1 MKTSSS
7 SLTMLSSLQ
16 LVPPAAVIHSAVRA
30 AAPPLTLAL
39 TRALTSTTRRIA
51 SQAPRAVHNSTPR
64 LHPRLAIPPTSHHLP
79 KIPGYRRLETTNTL
93 SPFFSSN
100 QPPLGDLPSST
111 SSWRPP
117 PPSSLDERPVLIIGA
132 GSIGR
137 RVALIWASNSR
148 PVTLYDVSDDAL
160 KSATEYLTDNLGEY
174 CAARGT
180 HPGHV
185 YTTSNIRV
193 ATTTGRHESAPPPSC
208 PAEEAELESGSK
220 GPWLAIE
227 CLPENLSLKVD
238 VLSLAEGYLPLD
250 CIICSNSS
258 SLMTSEMIKYG
269 DNELQ
274 YPERLLN
281 THYFIPPRNRMVE
294 VMSSSKTNP
303 KIFPFL
309 TDQMENVGL
318 RPMVVPPGV
327 QSPGFIFNRIWG
339 ACKRETLE
347 VLSEGVARP
356 EDVDALFRDFF
367 HAEKGPCERMDEV
380 GLDTVYKVGKHN
392 LERNRN
398 LGGGEA
404 LKWLKKTY
412 LDRGMKGE
420 RTGDGLY
427 TREERAELKMK
438 HRLEK
443 WKEVEETQGA

>member
-1 MKTSSS
+1 
-7 SLTMLSSLQ
+7 MLFSLQ
-16 LVPPAAVIHSAVRA
+16 LVPTSAIIHSATRVA
-30 AAPPLTLAL
+30 GPPLTLAL
-39 TRALTSTTRRIA
+39 TRALSKPPHRLA
-51 SQAPRAVHNSTPR
+51 SQAPKPIHTSTPH
-64 LHPRLAIPPTSHHLP
+64 LQPRLTVAPTSHHPP
-79 KIPGYRRLETTNTL
+79 KIPSYRRFQTTNTI

-111 SSWRPP
+111 ASWRPP

-137 RVALIWASNSR
+137 RAALIWASNSR
-148 PVTLYDVSDDAL
+148 PVTIYDVSDDAL
-160 KSATEYLTDNLGEY
+160 QSATEYLADNLGDY
-174 CAARGT
+174 CAARNT

-185 YTTSNIRV
+185 CTTSNIRV
-193 ATTTGRHESAPPPSC
+193 ATTTGRHEGAPPPPC
-208 PAEEAELESGSK
+208 PAEETEIESGSK

-227 CLPENLSLKVD
+227 CLPENLNLKVD
-238 VLSLAEGYLPLD
+238 VLSLMEGHLPLD
-250 CIICSNSS
+250 CILCSNSS
-258 SLMTSEMIKYG
+258 SLMTSEMIRHG
-269 DNELQ
+269 DTELQ

-309 TDQMENVGL
+309 TEQMRRVGL
-318 RPMVVPPGV
+318 KPMVVPPGV
-327 QSPGFIFNRIWG
+327 QSPGFIFNRIWA

-356 EDVDALFRDFF
+356 EDVDVLFRDFF

-380 GLDTVYKVGKHN
+380 GLDVVYKVEKHE
-392 LERNRN
+392 LERKKGQ
-398 LGGGEA
+398 LGSEEA
-404 LKWLKKTY
+404 LKWLKRNY
-412 LDRGMKGE
+412 LDKGMKGKK
-420 RTGDGLY
+420 TGRGLY
-427 TREERAELKMK
+427 TREEREELKEK

>member
-1 MKTSSS
+1 
-7 SLTMLSSLQ
+7 MLSSLH
-16 LVPPAAVIHSAVRA
+16 LVPTSPAIHSAARV
-30 AAPPLTLAL
+30 AAPPLILAL
-39 TRALTSTTRRIA
+39 ARVLSRTPHRLA
-51 SQAPRAVHNSTPR
+51 SHVPRAIHTSIPR
-64 LHPRLAIPPTSHHLP
+64 LQPRLAIPPTSHHPP
-79 KIPGYRRLETTNTL
+79 KIPGYHRPQTTNTH

-160 KSATEYLTDNLGEY
+160 KSATEYMTDNLGEY

-185 YTTSNIRV
+185 CTTSNIRV
-193 ATTTGRHESAPPPSC
+193 ATTTGRHEGAPPPSC
-208 PAEEAELESGSK
+208 PAEETEIESGSK

-238 VLSLAEGYLPLD
+238 VLSLMEGYLPLD
-250 CIICSNSS
+250 CILCSNSS

-269 DNELQ
+269 ETELH

-294 VMSSSKTNP
+294 VMSSSKTNS

-309 TDQMENVGL
+309 TEQMQEVGL
-318 RPMVVPPGV
+318 KPMVVPPGV
-327 QSPGFIFNRIWG
+327 QSPGFIFNRIWA

-356 EDVDALFRDFF
+356 EDVDVLFRDFF

-380 GLDTVYKVGKHN
+380 GLDTVYNVAKHEA
-392 LERNRN
+392 ERKGN
-398 LGGGEA
+398 LGSDEA
-404 LKWLKKTY
+404 LKWLKQNY
-412 LDRGMKGE
+412 LDNGMKGE
-420 RTGDGLY
+420 KTGHGLY
-427 TREERAELKMK
+427 TREQRQELKEK

-443 WKEVEETQGA
+443 WKEVEETEGA